1 MTKVIFNLYE
11 DAPNEI
17 VPTNGRVI
25 FSPSHVRKSDGKL
38 ITMNSFTMYAI
49 DGGLSVELDPS
60 PTPGHWAWNIE
71 IIVPGNETVS
81 GLYVV
86 PFGEDVLF
94 TDLVELDPESLEP
107 TLDPE
112 PAWWAMALS
121 TVRGGYVSA
130 SGYLILTHTDGA
142 ETNAGNVKG
151 EPGEDGDD
159 GDDGTNGTNGDDGA
173 DGVSVQDA
181 ELDPQGNLILTLSNG
196 FVDNVGRVK
205 GEPGNDGADGDGLP
219 TGGAPNDLLVKTGG
233 DDLTVGWTTPSTS
246 ATAHSIMK
254 RNSNGDF
261 TVNTPTS
268 GSHPTN
274 KNYVDSRSNGG
285 YAVRTIDDPIT
296 DWDYGTSTGL
306 YRASDGWPFL
316 GFNIVTTFRQGQS
329 GGTGFDGAS
338 YQLIA
343 PYQPGAGDTRLAIRQ
358 IGSGGEWGEVEY
370 FARVSDLAD
379 LESAIEDSTT
389 NIATNSSDISSAESE
404 ISALTASVATN
415 TGDIG
420 ILQTTTGD
428 NTGDI
433 ATINDALPSFQGN
446 AGEWVNVTPE
456 PNYPAQGTYNPQT
469 RRLGDGSIQFWG
481 GFDISALPINKSTII
496 GTVNAAHVPV
506 DNAYFI
512 AYTNKGYAS
521 IRIGADGAISCTI
534 PAAAGYV
541 IIEQVMAGK

>member
-173 DGVSVQDA
+173 DGVSVQDT
-181 ELDPQGNLILTLSNG
+181 ELDPQGNLILTFSNG

-205 GEPGNDGADGDGLP
+205 GEPGNDGKDGDGVHSITPLHADELLSAYP
-219 TGGAPNDLLVKTGG
+219 TGISVFNTTNQELGYPIGYATVTTVKDPTTGRG
-233 DDLTVGWTTPSTS
+233 FQFAAAGSTS
-246 ATAHSIMK
+246 VEQVIYLRYSDSANNALGAFHLLGIDLS
-254 RNSNGDF
+254 SEVSANG
-261 TVNTPTS
+261 
-268 GSHPTN
+268 
-274 KNYVDSRSNGG
+274 
-285 YAVRTIDDPIT
+285 
-296 DWDYGTSTGL
+296 
-306 YRASDGWPFL
+306 
-316 GFNIVTTFRQGQS
+316 
-329 GGTGFDGAS
+329 
-338 YQLIA
+338 
-343 PYQPGAGDTRLAIRQ
+343 
-358 IGSGGEWGEVEY
+358 
-370 FARVSDLAD
+370 
-379 LESAIEDSTT
+379 SAISALETSVSSNTT
-389 NIATNSSDISSAESE
+389 DIDTNAGNIAAHTADISANTTDISANAGNIAAHTADISANTTDISANAGNIATNSSDISSAESE